1 MRELIK
7 KLGSK
12 SLVYIDESGFEEIQ
26 ASIYGWSKKGKKI
39 SGDRTGKRVHRENLV
54 APKKK
59 KEKGLNCAN
68 AAREGA

>member
-7 KLGSK
+7 KFGSE

-39 SGDRTGKRVHRENLV
+39 YGDRMLKRGHRENLV

-59 KEKGLNCAN
+59 KEKGFNCAN
-68 AAREGA
+68 AMQEGA